1 MLQPPREIA
10 DQLLGLAGVVQ
21 LPGLAQHPSHRRVQ
35 WLRQPLHD
43 VASLVNLAPL
53 NERVAS
59 EGPPDRFR
67 ERLRSVDDEQPRHR
81 RIEPARD
88 EIVDERLHHGGIL
101 GRAFN
106 EPERML
112 HAFAVDADRRHQ
124 HEVAGHVDAVD
135 LHHQEVELRQVRCHP
150 LLHACS

>member
-1 MLQPPREIA
+1 MLA
-10 DQLLGLAGVVQ
+10 DT
-21 LPGLAQHPSHRRVQ
+21 PGASCSNRRARLRINFSAFSASPNSQAWRSTRRTVAC

-43 VASLVNLAPL
+43 VASLVNLTPL
-53 NERVAS
+53 NQRLTPEAA
-59 EGPPDRFR
+59 PDRFR

-88 EIVDERLHHGGIL
+88 KIVDERLHHGGVL
-101 GRAFN
+101 GCAFN

-124 HEVAGHVDAVD
+124 HKLASHVDAVD
-135 LHHQEVELRQVRCHP
+135 LHHQEVQLG
-150 LLHACS
+150 